1 MQDKQNVLYFSYS
14 HRDVEVITISSDSMD
29 LKDKVLNFL
38 KEKQASFKNYQ
49 FNVDDNYQLIEA
61 VDKDWPGVIPYTLYD
76 HS

>member
-49 FNVDDNYQLIEA
+49 FNVETTTI
-61 VDKDWPGVIPYTLYD
+61 
-76 HS
+76 S